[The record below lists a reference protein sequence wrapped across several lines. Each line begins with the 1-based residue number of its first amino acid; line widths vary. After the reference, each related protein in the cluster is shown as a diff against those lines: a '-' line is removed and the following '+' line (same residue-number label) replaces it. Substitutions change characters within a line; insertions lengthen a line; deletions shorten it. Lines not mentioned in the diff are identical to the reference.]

1 MIGVALTLLLLLLA
15 LFILGLLHRE
25 AEWGSTILHSIEGL
39 NRLLCRRYHRLQGEL
54 SLLPRQ
60 GGAVVICNHLSGLD
74 PFLLLAAASRP
85 LRFLMA
91 REEYERWGLQWLF
104 RAVGCI
110 PVDRGSNPERAYRAA
125 IRALEEG
132 EIVALF
138 PQGAITPEQQPSRL
152 KAGAWRLAQ
161 RQGVPMVV
169 VRLSGV
175 AGVGEVT
182 AALWRRSRVSL
193 HAKPLDL
200 TTLDQTAWQAEVNR
214 FWFNTELIS
223 PRSPP
228 P

>member
-1 MIGVALTLLLLLLA
+1 MVVAGLAATLLLGVLLLF
-15 LFILGLLHRE
+15 LLGLHHRG
-25 AEWGSTILHSIEGL
+25 AEWGSTLIHSLEGL

-54 SLLPRQ
+54 TPIPTH
-60 GGAVVICNHLSGLD
+60 GAAVVICNHLSGLD

-138 PQGAITPEQQPSRL
+138 PQGAITLEQQPSRL

-182 AALWRRSRVSL
+182 AALWRRSRVKL
-193 HAKPLDL
+193 HAERLDL
-200 TTLDQTAWQAEVNR
+200 ATLDQAAWQAEVNR
-214 FWFNTELIS
+214 FWFHSDGEL
-223 PRSPP
+223 PP
-228 P
+228 